1 MLVDVVCLR
10 CRGARLLRTLVIA
23 ERPVRGELQVSGP
36 RLGRREP
43 GRAFLLVPGS
53 PEFAQVLP
61 ALDNA
66 RVTRVS
72 GDALLV
78 IGVERIERHG
88 GRSWDDYP
96 QVWWCRLAG
105 RRPSKLDTEPPD
117 FEVAG

>member
-10 CRGARLLRTLVIA
+10 CRGARLLRAIVVA

-36 RLGRREP
+36 RLGRREN
-43 GRAFLLVPGS
+43 GHAHLLVPGS

-61 ALDNA
+61 ALYDA
-66 RVTRVS
+66 RVTRVK
-72 GDALLV
+72 GNALLV
-78 IGVERIERHG
+78 AGIERIDRAG

-96 QVWWCRLAG
+96 QVWWCRLVADRPT
-105 RRPSKLDTEPPD
+105 RRDAEPPD